1 MKYGI
6 WILCLVI
13 VVGCETRPDAV
24 KTLEKL
30 QTADWDIWREAG
42 YDLALMGDNA
52 VPFLIQTLTNESRKV
67 RWHACYFLRNSYP
80 DSRALPTLTEVFLQ
94 DTDEYVRS
102 TAAAAI
108 AEINIV
114 YARNLMIQHLDADEN
129 RATQNI
135 AVEVLSRFQDA
146 RVIPMLVSRL
156 TDPETQVDAAFA
168 LGTFRDKRA
177 VPVLLNIL
185 DEKALGSSFQE
196 RAAETLARIG
206 DPQTLPTL
214 VNLIDSRFADNV
226 VMELPQFGASVVPPL
241 LEKFARNESPEI
253 RDRIASVLRNI
264 HAPEL
269 APLYGQIYLET
280 DAYELQDAI
289 SYALQNMGEEGLKSL
304 LKITKQQADHRALR
318 ALATYNSKMAVD
330 AVATLALDES
340 YPIRLIAIE
349 VLGGFGQLWK
359 AQIATYLPRLLA
371 DSDTRV
377 KLNTLNLIKQLKIVE
392 MRPTLEDLTHAAAPN
407 IRDAIHTVLAV
418 LSGTAPLKLEIET
431 EQPRYDYGERIALTY
446 RITNIGPRPIKIS
459 PVPEILF
466 LHQLE
471 IQQPDGTLASFR
483 GFPGHDRPPKAADYH
498 TLKPG
503 GTFTDTASP
512 STFFHGLDQVGRY
525 TIQPRIHIWADGIR
539 FGFMAWTGIL
549 TAPEVHF
556 DIEPPTVDEVNRML
570 ARIGGELETE
580 AHRIEAIRTLHRLGE
595 LRLSK
600 TIPFLKKLA
609 SDSERNPVLR
619 EWAFNALAKFTAPKL
634 TPFWIQM
641 LDSSHVSQPLAMKAL
656 RANGDARALERL
668 RRIAF
673 REDSD
678 RAVLALQQLGDD
690 STVEWF
696 TALAQR
702 KLRHWDRKQRQK
714 GAVMLSRLQFS
725 NTRIQRRNVLTDPW
739 FYANN
744 YAPHLVSD
752 WEAIAAKAATRTGLK
767 TLLAHAH
774 PMIQHAAAYELT
786 YLGDISGIHLIAPDL
801 HANDVQTRMEAR
813 EALLRVKAQ

>member
-13 VVGCETRPDAV
+13 IVGCETRPDAV

-30 QTADWDIWREAG
+30 QTADWAIWREAG
-42 YDLALMGDNA
+42 YDLALMSDNA
-52 VPFLIQTLTNESRKV
+52 VPFLIQTLTNESREA

-80 DSRALPTLTEVFLQ
+80 DSRALPTLTEVFLH

-102 TAAAAI
+102 TAANAI
-108 AEINIV
+108 AEIDTT
-114 YARNLMIQHLDADEN
+114 YARTLMIQHLDADEN

-156 TDPETQVDAAFA
+156 TDPETRTDAAFA

-185 DEKALGSSFQE
+185 DEKTLDSSFQE

-226 VMELPQFGASVVPPL
+226 IMELPQFGASVVPPL
-241 LEKFARNESPEI
+241 LEKFARNDSPEI

-280 DAYELQDAI
+280 DAYELQNAI
-289 SYALQNMGEEGLKSL
+289 SYALQNMGVEGFKSL
-304 LKITKQQADHRALR
+304 VKVAKQKTDHRALR
-318 ALATYNSKMAVD
+318 ALSTYNSEAAVD

-340 YPIRLIAIE
+340 YPIRVIAIE
-349 VLGGFGQLWK
+349 TLGRFGQLWK
-359 AQIATYLPRLLA
+359 AQITIYLPRLLA

-392 MRPTLEDLTHAAAPN
+392 MRPALQKLTDTAAPN
-407 IRDAIHTVLAV
+407 IRDAAHTVLDV
-418 LSGTAPLKLEIET
+418 LSGAAPLKLEIET
-431 EQPRYDYGERIALTY
+431 EQPRYDYGERIALSY
-446 RITNIGPRPIKIS
+446 RITNIGTHTIKIS
-459 PVPEILF
+459 PDPEILF
-466 LHQLE
+466 LGRVE

-483 GFPGHDRPPKAADYH
+483 GPQVSSAPPRAADYH

-503 GTFTDTASP
+503 SALTHTVSL
-512 STFFHGLDQVGRY
+512 STFHWLDQVGRY

-549 TAPEVHF
+549 TVPEVHF

-570 ARIGGELETE
+570 ALMEAQLETE
-580 AHRIEAIRTLHRLGE
+580 EHRIKAIRTLHQLGE
-595 LRLSK
+595 LRLPK
-600 TIPFLKKLA
+600 AIPLLKKLA
-609 SDSERNPVLR
+609 LDSERNPVLR
-619 EWAFNALAKFTAPKL
+619 EQALNALAKFTAPNL

-641 LDSSHVSQPLAMKAL
+641 LDSSYVSQPLAIKAL
-656 RANGDARALERL
+656 RANGDARALEPL

-678 RAVLALQQLGDD
+678 TAALALQQLGDD
-690 STVEWF
+690 SAVEWR

-702 KLRHWDRKQRQK
+702 KLRHWNRRRRVE
-714 GAVMLSRLQFS
+714 GAVTLSRLQPS
-725 NTRIQRRNVLTDPW
+725 NTQIQRRNVLTAPW

-744 YAPHLVSD
+744 YVPHLVLD
-752 WEAIAAKAATRTGLK
+752 WEAIADKAASRTGLK

-774 PMIQHAAAYELT
+774 PMIQRAAAYELT
-786 YLGDISGIHLIAPDL
+786 YLGDVSGIHLITPDL

-813 EALLRVKAQ
+813 EALLRVNAE

>member
-13 VVGCETRPDAV
+13 IVGCETRPDAV

-30 QTADWDIWREAG
+30 RTADWDIWREAG

-52 VPFLIQTLTNESRKV
+52 VPFLIQTLTNESREV

-94 DTDEYVRS
+94 DIDEYVRS
-102 TAAAAI
+102 TAANAI
-108 AEINIV
+108 AEIDTT
-114 YARNLMIQHLDADEN
+114 YARTLMIQHLDADEN
-129 RATQNI
+129 RTTQNI

-156 TDPETQVDAAFA
+156 TDPETRTDAAFA

-185 DEKALGSSFQE
+185 DEKTLGSSFQE

-241 LEKFARNESPEI
+241 LEKFARNDSPEI
-253 RDRIASVLRNI
+253 RASIARVLRNI

-269 APLYGQIYLET
+269 APLYEQIYLET
-280 DAYELQDAI
+280 DAYELQNAI
-289 SYALQNMGEEGLKSL
+289 SYALENMGAEGFKSL
-304 LKITKQQADHRALR
+304 VKVAKQKTDHRALR
-318 ALATYNSKMAVD
+318 ALATYNSAAAVD
-330 AVATLALDES
+330 AVAMLALDES

-349 VLGGFGQLWK
+349 TLGRFGRLWK

-392 MRPTLEDLTHAAAPN
+392 MRPALQKLTDTAAPN
-407 IRDAIHTVLAV
+407 IRDAAHTVLDV
-418 LSGTAPLKLEIET
+418 LSGAAPLKLEIET
-431 EQPRYDYGERIALTY
+431 EQPRYDYGERIALSY
-446 RITNIGPRPIKIS
+446 RITNIGTHTIKIS
-459 PVPEILF
+459 PDPEILF
-466 LHQLE
+466 LGRVE

-483 GFPGHDRPPKAADYH
+483 GPQVSSAPPRAADYH
-498 TLKPG
+498 TLKVG
-503 GTFTDTASP
+503 STFTQTVSL
-512 STFFHGLDQVGRY
+512 STFHWLDQMGRY
-525 TIQPRIHIWADGIR
+525 TIQPRIHIRADGLR

-549 TAPEVHF
+549 TVPEVHF

-570 ARIGGELETE
+570 ALMETQLETE
-580 AHRIEAIRTLHRLGE
+580 EHRIEAIRTLHQLGE
-595 LRLSK
+595 LRLPK
-600 TIPFLKKLA
+600 AIPLLKKLA
-609 SDSERNPVLR
+609 LDSERNPVLR
-619 EWAFNALAKFTAPKL
+619 KQALNALAKFTAPNL

-641 LDSSHVSQPLAMKAL
+641 LDRLQSQTLAIKAL
-656 RANGDARALERL
+656 SANGDARALEAL

-678 RAVLALQQLGDD
+678 TAALALQQLGDD
-690 STVEWF
+690 SAVEWL

-702 KLRHWDRKQRQK
+702 KLRHWNRRRRVE
-714 GAVMLSRLQFS
+714 GAVTLNRLQPS
-725 NTRIQRRNVLTDPW
+725 NTQIQRRNVLTNPW

-744 YAPHLVSD
+744 YVPHLVLD
-752 WEAIAAKAATRTGLK
+752 WEAIADKAASRTGLK

-774 PMIQHAAAYELT
+774 PMIQRAAAYELT
-786 YLGDISGIHLIAPDL
+786 YLGDVSGIHLITPDL

-813 EALLRVKAQ
+813 EALLRVNAE

>member
-30 QTADWDIWREAG
+30 RTADWNIWREAG

-52 VPFLIQTLTNESRKV
+52 VPFLIQTLTNESREA
-67 RWHACYFLRNSYP
+67 RWHTCYFLRNSYP
-80 DSRALPTLTEVFLQ
+80 DPLALPTLTEVFLH

-102 TAAAAI
+102 AAADAI
-108 AEINIV
+108 ADIDTM

-156 TDPETQVDAAFA
+156 TDPETRMHAAFA

-185 DEKALGSSFQE
+185 DEKALDSSFQE
-196 RAAETLARIG
+196 QAAETLARIG
-206 DPQTLPTL
+206 DEQTLPIL
-214 VNLIDSRFADNV
+214 LNLIDSRFADNV

-253 RDRIASVLRNI
+253 RDRIASVLWNI

-280 DAYELQDAI
+280 DVYELQDAF

-318 ALATYNSKMAVD
+318 ALATFNSKTAVD

-349 VLGGFGQLWK
+349 TLGGFGRLWK
-359 AQIATYLPRLLA
+359 AQIATHLPRLLA
-371 DSDTRV
+371 DADPMV
-377 KLNTLNLIKQLKIVE
+377 QLNTLNLIKQLKIVE

-407 IRDAIHTVLAV
+407 IRDAAHTVLAV
-418 LSGTAPLKLEIET
+418 LSGTAPLKLEIEI

-466 LHQLE
+466 FHQLE
-471 IQQPDGTLASFR
+471 IQQPDGTLASFS
-483 GFPGHDRPPKAADYH
+483 GFPGHRAPPKAADYH

-503 GTFTDTASP
+503 STFTDTTP
-512 STFFHGLDQVGRY
+512 LSTSFHSLDQAGRY
-525 TIQPRIHIWADGIR
+525 TIRPRLHLMSDGIKYD
-539 FGFMAWTGIL
+539 FMAWTGIL

-556 DIEPPTVDEVNRML
+556 DIEPPTVEEVNRML

-580 AHRIEAIRTLHRLGE
+580 EQHIEAIRTLHRLAE
-595 LRLSK
+595 LKLPK
-600 TIPFLKKLA
+600 AIPLLKKLA
-609 SDSERNPVLR
+609 SDAERNSALR
-619 EWAFNALAKFTAPKL
+619 DQALNALAKFTAPNL
-634 TPFWIQM
+634 TRFWIQM
-641 LDSSHVSQPLAMKAL
+641 LDRSHVSQTLAIKAL

-673 REDSD
+673 RENSD
-678 RAVLALQQLGDD
+678 RAALALQQLGDD
-690 STVEWF
+690 SAVEWL

-702 KLRHWDRKQRQK
+702 ELRHWDRKQRQK
-714 GAVMLSRLQFS
+714 GAVTLSRLQPS

-752 WEAIAAKAATRTGLK
+752 WEAVADKAATRTGLK

-774 PMIQHAAAYELT
+774 PMIQRAAAYELT
-786 YLGDISGIHLIAPDL
+786 YLGDVSGIHLITPDL

-813 EALLRVKAQ
+813 EALLRVNAE